1 MLSSVFINCVY
12 TAAATFSLM
21 FVIVVRTHQQVTV
34 MITGLNEI
42 RICVCLHFNW
52 DSLYQPLCHVHSFL
66 SLMFSSTVLFI

>member
-1 MLSSVFINCVY
+1 MFNMPCIHIKEQNAKQWHLCNCVY

-42 RICVCLHFNW
+42 SICVCLHFNW
-52 DSLYQPLCHVHSFL
+52 DSLYLAA
-66 SLMFSSTVLFI
+66 